1 MINFQAERLRRLPQ
15 KPGEIW
21 QGGITRL
28 PLWVRADEDGL
39 PDPVRSWAAG
49 WVSLHTRA
57 VFLSEG
63 YTETTGQAEALL
75 DALVDLGYDK
85 KQAGYRPGKVQVCD
99 AAFAEYLRK
108 ELQGSGIAVELIE
121 KSFVLERSLTDA
133 AEASRPYY
141 PMPCGPMDTE
151 GVTVEMMRAYA
162 AAAAELYKT
171 RPWEL
176 LDNDD
181 LIVLESPVPDPVL
194 KNICVLGA
202 RGEFYGLCF
211 HESGETVQRCACNQ
225 DSQWMMPGR
234 HWHFRFEPITGIS
247 LGDVDLWERYDLP
260 VAGPN
265 AYPFAVCYETKSPYH
280 RPGPTEL
287 AFFEGFMRALAQSTE
302 QEFDSGRWTKRVDT
316 FDEPMEF
323 VFTLPDVLAPEKPRD
338 PTKPLASPLVM
349 DRISAHID
357 RMLEGREF
365 KTQAEYDAFMQAN
378 VYGKTIEEFVPE
390 TPLEKAQDIVFRAY
404 STKGRRQIH
413 MARQALAVDPNCSDA
428 YIMLAER
435 TLLPDKQ
442 IDYFTQA
449 LQAAERTLSPEI
461 FEKQA
466 GKFWQAVETRPYVR
480 AKFRLAER
488 LTKAA
493 RVQEAAEHFRE
504 LLRLNPDDIMG
515 ARFWFWPCLLR
526 LGKDAEV
533 EKLLKQNRNDKG
545 SCTWDY
551 TRALL
556 TFRQKGE
563 TPLAK
568 RHLNQAIKNN
578 PICAEYLMNGK
589 GFPKPTPDGRS
600 LFYDDEGYYCAEVLA
615 AAWHET
621 AGAAEWLDER
631 IGWSAEPDWEEDEE
645 TDAPDGTP

>member
-108 ELQGSGIAVELIE
+108 ELEGSGIAVELIE

-349 DRISAHID
+349 DRISTHID
-357 RMLEGREF
+357 RMLEGQEF
-365 KTQAEYDAFMQAN
+365 KTQEEYDAFMQAN

-435 TLLPDKQ
+435 TPLQDKQ
-442 IDYFTQA
+442 LEYFTQA

-466 GKFWQAVETRPYVR
+466 GKFWQVVETRPYVR

-526 LGKDAEV
+526 LSKDAEV
-533 EKLLKQNRNDKG
+533 EKLLKLNRSDKG

-578 PICAEYLMNGK
+578 PICAEYLMHGK

-631 IGWSAEPDWEEDEE
+631 IGWSAEPDWDEEED
-645 TDAPDGTP
+645 G

>member
-1 MINFQAERLRRLPQ
+1 MINFQAERLRRLPP

-49 WVSLHTRA
+49 WISLQTRA

-75 DALVDLGYDK
+75 DALVDLAYDRK
-85 KQAGYRPGKVQVCD
+85 KAGYRPGKVQVCEPLL
-99 AAFAEYLRK
+99 AEFLRSQL
-108 ELQGSGIAVELIE
+108 EGSDITVELIAR
-121 KSFVLERSLTDA
+121 SFILERSLTDA

-141 PMPCGPMDTE
+141 PMPCGPMDAE
-151 GVTVEMMRAYA
+151 GVTPEMMRAYA
-162 AAAAELYKT
+162 AAAAELYRA

-202 RGEFYGLCF
+202 RGEFTGLCF
-211 HESGETVQRCACNQ
+211 HESPETVQRCACNQ
-225 DSQWMMPGR
+225 DSQWIMPGR
-234 HWHFRFEPITGIS
+234 HWHFRFDPIDGIS

-265 AYPFAVCYETKSPYH
+265 AYPFAVCYETKGPYR
-280 RPGPTEL
+280 RPGPMEL

-323 VFTLPDVLAPEKPRD
+323 AFTLPDVLAPEKPRD
-338 PTKPLASPLVM
+338 PSLPLASPLVM

-357 RMLEGREF
+357 RMLANQDF
-365 KTQAEYDAFMQAN
+365 KTQEEYEAFMQAN
-378 VYGKTIEEFVPE
+378 VLGKKIEDFAPE
-390 TPLEKAQDIVFRAY
+390 TSLEKAQDIVFRAY
-404 STKGRRQIH
+404 SVKGRRQVH
-413 MARQALAVDPNCSDA
+413 MARQALAVDPNCADA

-435 TLLPDKQ
+435 TPLKDKQ
-442 IDYFTQA
+442 LEYFTQA
-449 LQAAERTLSPEI
+449 LQAAERTLAPEI
-461 FEKQA
+461 FEEHA
-466 GKFWQAVETRPYVR
+466 GKFWQVVETRPYVR
-480 AKFRLAER
+480 AKFRLAECLIKMSR
-488 LTKAA
+488 L
-493 RVQEAAEHFRE
+493 QEAAEHLRE
-504 LLRLNPDDIMG
+504 LLRLNPEDEMW

-526 LGKDAEV
+526 LGKDDEV
-533 EKLLKQNRNDKG
+533 EKLLKQNKADKG
-545 SCTWDY
+545 SCPWDY

-556 TFRQKGE
+556 TFRQKGDN
-563 TPLAK
+563 PLAK

-578 PICAEYLMNGK
+578 PMCAKYVMNGK
-589 GFPKPTPDGRS
+589 AFPTPTPDGRS
-600 LFYDDEGYYCAEVLA
+600 LFYDQEAAYAVEVLA
-615 AAWHET
+615 KAWHET

-631 IGWSAEPDWEEDEE
+631 IGWSAEPEEEE
-645 TDAPDGTP
+645 LEQ

>member
-1 MINFQAERLRRLPQ
+1 MMNFQAERLRRLPQ

-151 GVTVEMMRAYA
+151 GVTPEMMRAYA

-202 RGEFYGLCF
+202 RGEFFGLCF

-234 HWHFRFEPITGIS
+234 HWHFRFEPIDGIS

-302 QEFDSGRWTKRVDT
+302 REFDSGRWTKRVDT

-357 RMLEGREF
+357 RLLEGQEF
-365 KTQAEYDAFMQAN
+365 KTREEYDAFMQAN
-378 VYGKTIEEFVPE
+378 VFGKTIEEFVPE

-404 STKGRRQIH
+404 SVKGRRQIH
-413 MARQALAVDPNCSDA
+413 MARQALTVDPDCSDA

-435 TLLPDKQ
+435 TPLQDKQ
-442 IDYFTQA
+442 IEYFTQA
-449 LQAAERTLSPEI
+449 LQAAERTLSPEV
-461 FEKQA
+461 FEKQV
-466 GKFWQAVETRPYVR
+466 GKFWQIVETRPYVR

-504 LLRLNPDDIMG
+504 LLRLNPEDIMG

-578 PICAEYLMNGK
+578 PICAEYLMHGK

-631 IGWSAEPDWEEDEE
+631 IGWSAEPDWDEEED
-645 TDAPDGTP
+645 G

>member
-49 WVSLHTRA
+49 WVSLQTRA
-57 VFLSEG
+57 VYLSEG
-63 YTETTGQAEALL
+63 FTETAIQAEALL
-75 DALVDLGYDK
+75 DALVDLAYDK

-99 AAFAEYLRK
+99 AAMAEFLR
-108 ELQGSGIAVELIE
+108 EQLQGSEIAVELIAR
-121 KSFVLERSLTDA
+121 SFILERSLIDA

-141 PMPCGPMDTE
+141 PMPCGPMDAE
-151 GVTVEMMRAYA
+151 GVTPEMMRAYA
-162 AAAAELYKT
+162 AAAAELYRA

-194 KNICVLGA
+194 KHICVLGA
-202 RGEFYGLCF
+202 RGKFIGLCF
-211 HESGETVQRCACNQ
+211 HESPETVQRCACNQ
-225 DSQWMMPGR
+225 GTQWMMPGR
-234 HWHFRFEPITGIS
+234 HWHFRFDPIDGIS

-265 AYPFAVCYETKSPYH
+265 AYPFAVCYETKGPYR
-280 RPGPTEL
+280 RPGPMEL

-302 QEFDSGRWTKRVDT
+302 QEFDSGRWTRRVDT
-316 FDEPMEF
+316 FDNPMEF

-338 PTKPLASPLVM
+338 PTLPLASPLVM
-349 DRISAHID
+349 DRVSAQID
-357 RMLEGREF
+357 RMLANQNF
-365 KTQAEYDAFMQAN
+365 KTQEEYEAFMQAN
-378 VYGKTIEEFVPE
+378 VFGKTIEEFVPE
-390 TPLEKAQDIVFRAY
+390 TSLEKAQDIVFRAY
-404 STKGRRQIH
+404 SLKGRRQIH
-413 MARQALAVDPNCSDA
+413 MARQALQVDPDCADA

-435 TLLPDKQ
+435 TPLPDQ
-442 IDYFTQA
+442 QLEYFTQA
-449 LQAAERTLSPEI
+449 LRAAERTLTPEV
-461 FEKQA
+461 FAKHA
-466 GKFWQAVETRPYVR
+466 GQFWKVIETRPYVR
-480 AKFRLAER
+480 AKFRLAECLIKMSR
-488 LTKAA
+488 L
-493 RVQEAAEHFRE
+493 QEAAEHLGE
-504 LLRLNPDDIMG
+504 LLRLNPDDILG
-515 ARFWFWPCLLR
+515 ARFWLWPCLLR
-526 LGKDAEV
+526 LGKDAQV
-533 EKLLKQNRNDKG
+533 EKLLKQSKRDKG
-545 SCTWDY
+545 DVTRDY

-556 TFRQKGE
+556 TFRQKGDV
-563 TPLAK
+563 PQAK

-589 GFPKPTPDGRS
+589 GFPKPTPDGRE
-600 LFYDDEGYYCAEVLA
+600 LFYDDEGCFCAEVLA

-631 IGWSAEPDWEEDEE
+631 IGWSAEPEFDEEEED
-645 TDAPDGTP
+645 AG

>member
-15 KPGEIW
+15 HAGEIW
-21 QGGITRL
+21 QGGITKL

-49 WVSLHTRA
+49 WVSLQTRA

-63 YTETTGQAEALL
+63 YTEPTGQSEALL
-75 DALVDLGYDK
+75 DALVDLAYDK

-99 AAFAEYLRK
+99 AAMAEFLCK
-108 ELQGSGIAVELIE
+108 ELQGSEIAVELID
-121 KSFVLERSLTDA
+121 KSFILERSLIDA

-162 AAAAELYKT
+162 AAAAELYRTK
-171 RPWEL
+171 PWEL

-181 LIVLESPVPDPVL
+181 LIVLESPVPDDVL
-194 KNICVLGA
+194 RHVCVLGA
-202 RGEFYGLCF
+202 RGEFFGLCF
-211 HESGETVQRCACNQ
+211 HESPEVVQRCALNQ
-225 DSQWMMPGR
+225 GPQWMMPGR
-234 HWHFRFEPITGIS
+234 HWHLRFEPITGIS

-265 AYPFAVCYETKSPYH
+265 GYPFAVCYETKSPYH

-302 QEFDSGRWTKRVDT
+302 QEFDSGRWSKRVDT
-316 FDEPMEF
+316 FDDPMEF
-323 VFTLPDVLAPEKPRD
+323 TFTLPDVLAPEKPRD
-338 PTKPLASPLVM
+338 PTLPLASPLVM
-349 DRISAHID
+349 DRIAAHMD
-357 RMLEGREF
+357 RMMKGREF
-365 KTQAEYDAFMQAN
+365 KTREEYDAFMQAN
-378 VYGKTIEEFVPE
+378 VYGKKIEEFVPE
-390 TPLEKAQDIVFRAY
+390 TSLEKAQDIVFRAY
-404 STKGRRQIH
+404 SVKGRKQIH

-428 YIMLAER
+428 YILLAER
-435 TLLPDKQ
+435 TPLRDKQ
-442 IDYFTQA
+442 LEYYTQA
-449 LQAAERTLSPEI
+449 LQTAERTLSPEI
-461 FEKQA
+461 FEREA
-466 GKFWQAVETRPYVR
+466 GKFWQIVETRPYVR
-480 AKFRLAER
+480 AKFRLAEC

-493 RVQEAAEHFRE
+493 RVEAAAEHFRE
-504 LLRLNPDDIMG
+504 LLRLNPDDIMM

-526 LGKDAEV
+526 LGKDAQV
-533 EKLLKQNRNDKG
+533 ERLLKQNRNDKG
-545 SCTWDY
+545 DCTWDY

-556 TFRQKGE
+556 TFRQKGD

-589 GFPKPTPDGRS
+589 GFPKPTPDGRD

-615 AAWHET
+615 TAWHET

-631 IGWSAEPDWEEDEE
+631 IGWSAEPDWDEDEE
-645 TDAPDGTP
+645 V